1 VKRITAGQLA
11 MARMCDLIV
20 GVLLQMASR
29 WVGATATPLAAGE
42 DNRVAAD
49 GNLTTGGHFGDY
61 WKRRFDVYTS
71 LADDIMKK
79 VKNIKYDF

>member
-42 DNRVAAD
+42 DNIVAAD
-49 GNLTTGGHFGDY
+49 GNLTDSGFFGDY

-71 LADDIMKK
+71 LADDVMKK
-79 VKNIKYDF
+79 VYLKFEF

>member
-1 VKRITAGQLA
+1 VKRTTAGQLA
-11 MARMCDLIV
+11 MVRMCELIV
-20 GVLLQMASR
+20 VLLQMAFS

-79 VKNIKYDF
+79 VNLKCDF

>member
-1 VKRITAGQLA
+1 
-11 MARMCDLIV
+11 MARMCELIV

-49 GNLTTGGHFGDY
+49 GNLTDSGYFGDY

-79 VKNIKYDF
+79 VKKS